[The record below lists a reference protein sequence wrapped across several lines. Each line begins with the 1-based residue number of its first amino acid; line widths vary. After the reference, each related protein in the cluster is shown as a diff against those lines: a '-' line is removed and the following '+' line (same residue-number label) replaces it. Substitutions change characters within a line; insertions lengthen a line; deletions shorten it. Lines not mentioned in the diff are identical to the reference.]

1 MKNLGISAA
10 AFALPVAI
18 AYLLLRNNHGFS
30 ELLYAYRNLFVLW
43 IGTMIGA
50 WLSFGLRRPQ
60 ISFDDLGAPEVD
72 MVEPTIRLIFTGL
85 IALTLSLVLASKM
98 IIVNIGGLNSADLLS
113 DGSAALLIGALF
125 GVSEQALPGALT
137 RRAFQFVS
145 GVTGKN

>member
-1 MKNLGISAA
+1 
-10 AFALPVAI
+10 
-18 AYLLLRNNHGFS
+18 
-30 ELLYAYRNLFVLW
+30 
-43 IGTMIGA
+43 
-50 WLSFGLRRPQ
+50 
-60 ISFDDLGAPEVD
+60 

-125 GVSEQALPGALT
+125 GASEQALPGALT